1 MISKQRISGKADKT
15 QIYPFKRSSLIA
27 EPHEVNEFLFFKSEK

>member
-1 MISKQRISGKADKT
+1 MISKQQISGKVDKT

-27 EPHEVNEFLFFKSEK
+27 EPREVNEFLFFKSKK